1 MWGNKWTNKDTPNSV
16 SPVNQQVINF
26 NNSLLCGCYKALIP
40 QKQGF
45 KVNQN

>member
-16 SPVNQQVINF
+16 SLVNQQVINF
-26 NNSLLCGCYKALIP
+26 NNPLLCGYYKAP
-40 QKQGF
+40 RSSRQGF